1 MAAGRRSGLRF
12 RRSGQPE
19 PGTRGVDGVDGGGSV
34 RAAGAGA
41 SPLRRPG
48 AQRKVWSTVGLIGA
62 GCVNALDNPGH
73 TLGPLRDYVRPS

>member
-1 MAAGRRSGLRF
+1 MAAGRRSGLCF

-19 PGTRGVDGVDGGGSV
+19 PGTRGVDGVGSV

-48 AQRKVWSTVGLIGA
+48 AERKVWSTAGLIGA
-62 GCVNALDNPGH
+62 GCMNALDNPGH
-73 TLGPLRDYVRPS
+73 TLAPLLYDCVRPS

>member
-1 MAAGRRSGLRF
+1 MAADRRSGLRF

-19 PGTRGVDGVDGGGSV
+19 PGTRGVDGGLGAGGSV

-73 TLGPLRDYVRPS
+73 TLGPLPP